1 MAGELDTEVLDKPE
15 TCRRTVEWLGTLA
28 SGITELADV
37 VNQQRSSSEGF
48 WRGTAAD
55 AARGELGKHA
65 KDADELESGINKV
78 KTALEVFADEIDT
91 VNRRMA
97 DARSTARDAGLVING
112 RQILPPKPGPSDPAG
127 QPSGPSGAAEKQQK
141 AFEAAGETVADARNK
156 QEEAH
161 RKLEGQL
168 KNPYET
174 FNTVKTHVMRAVT
187 GGLTAIKTSSES
199 ASAFFDQAEDLRG
212 QAKNMDKLAK
222 TADHSSDAAKA
233 KVAAMQTR
241 AQATVADVRGEKAG
255 RLSNKVGRGATNFAA
270 ADASGFVKGGSK
282 VATGARS
289 VLRGF
294 PYAGTVATVGSEV
307 ADYATGTDTAG
318 EAAMDAGAS
327 LGGAAVGGAVGT
339 AVGSAICPGLGTVI
353 GGAAGSM
360 LGDFL
365 ATTTEN
371 AVTGE

>member
-1 MAGELDTEVLDKPE
+1 MAGELDTEVLDKPD
-15 TCRRTVEWLGTLA
+15 TCRRTAEWLGKLA
-28 SGITELADV
+28 GGVTEVADAV
-37 VNQQRSSSEGF
+37 SQQRSGSEGF

-65 KDADELESGINKV
+65 KNADELEGGINKV

-91 VNRRMA
+91 VKRRMA

-112 RQILPPKPGPSDPAG
+112 RQILPPKPGSSDPAG

-174 FNTVKTHVMRAVT
+174 FNTVKTHVMRSVT
-187 GGLTAIKTSSES
+187 GGLTAIKTSSDS
-199 ASAFFDQAEDLRG
+199 ASALFQEARTLRG
-212 QAKNMDKLAK
+212 QAVEMDKLAK

-241 AQATVADVRGEKAG
+241 AQATVANARGERTGRLAKKAG
-255 RLSNKVGRGATNFAA
+255 RFSDVAA
-270 ADASGFVKGGSK
+270 ADASKYVEGGSK
-282 VATGARS
+282 VAKGTRS
-289 VLRGF
+289 VLRGL
-294 PYAGTVATVGSEV
+294 PYAGTAMTLTSE
-307 ADYATGTDTAG
+307 AIDYGTGTDTAG

-327 LGGAAVGGAVGT
+327 LGGAAVGGAAGA

-365 ATTTEN
+365 ATTGED
-371 AVTGE
+371 ALTGE